1 MRALKEVELF
11 SSLTEEERREL
22 APRLRI
28 APFVRGEVI
37 TKQGAVAHWL
47 YIITKGDAE
56 VRFSLDGKLSEQVA
70 TLHPGDFFGER
81 GMMTGEH
88 RSADVIALTDVE
100 CYRVD
105 KESFNEILRKRPELA
120 EDISQV
126 LARRRVELEG
136 AREDLNEEAKRARLQ
151 THQGDLLRRIQ
162 RFFAL

>member
-1 MRALKEVELF
+1 MTSA
-11 SSLTEEERREL
+11 ERCSPVIM
-22 APRLRI
+22 PRS
-28 APFVRGEVI
+28 PKKSPGC
-37 TKQGAVAHWL
+37 K
-47 YIITKGDAE
+47 
-56 VRFSLDGKLSEQVA
+56 VA

-120 EDISQV
+120 EDISKV